1 MKRFVVL
8 VALSWN
14 VDGEERKWKKSVD
27 DASCFCDDAAEFC
40 GSAALWDHTCAEE
53 PCAADDDGSRTRNAY
68 VRGVCCGGCAD
79 APPVF
84 DDDGGA
90 VQGGTSGKWILV
102 NVCIVVALAA
112 AWACAYCA
120 GFDGPVRDDGVAVGL
135 GAAARAALGGRQGR
149 RALAFEAVGLA
160 LFVVFGETDRRA
172 RVQIAAA
179 VAHLASFVL
188 YAIYPGSARLEC
200 RTTGRLGTAGSAWLC
215 CGWASMCTLCGLLFH
230 SRWMLYFF
238 CCLPCFGCIKAAR
251 VLAFGAPV
259 KRRAPRVAPANE
271 GPVTATRIPLAVAAW
286 LPAVTVEYAYADEEP
301 AVGVVVTAQPAGAAT
316 ARDRG
321 ALPRATEL

>member
-1 MKRFVVL
+1 MAKAGKRQ
-8 VALSWN
+8 
-14 VDGEERKWKKSVD
+14 R
-27 DASCFCDDAAEFC
+27 AE
-40 GSAALWDHTCAEE
+40 
-53 PCAADDDGSRTRNAY
+53 
-68 VRGVCCGGCAD
+68 RGV
-79 APPVF
+79 
-84 DDDGGA
+84 
-90 VQGGTSGKWILV
+90 
-102 NVCIVVALAA
+102 
-112 AWACAYCA
+112 
-120 GFDGPVRDDGVAVGL
+120 
-135 GAAARAALGGRQGR
+135 
-149 RALAFEAVGLA
+149 
-160 LFVVFGETDRRA
+160 GETDRRA
-172 RVQIAAA
+172 RVQVAAA

-301 AVGVVVTAQPAGAAT
+301 AVGVVVVTAQPAGAAT